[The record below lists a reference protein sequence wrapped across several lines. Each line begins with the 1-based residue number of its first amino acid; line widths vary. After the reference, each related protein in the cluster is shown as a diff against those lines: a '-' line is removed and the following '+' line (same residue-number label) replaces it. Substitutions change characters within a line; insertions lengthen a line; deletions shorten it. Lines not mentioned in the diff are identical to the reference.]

1 VHGNWMQCGSRILN
15 EKGECA
21 LLLSCGRGIG
31 CGRRNGVIVTLGV
44 AIECK
49 GKPQPNGKERLG
61 SGNRVLSS
69 GKRDKRTTNQPIAL
83 CSSKYDVFVCRTKE
97 LSGKAADK
105 QRRPWGFHELFAQP
119 ASIGGCRKLGWL
131 PNAEGT
137 RGQFCQSHR
146 RRNEGC
152 RRQRERALA
161 MSDAQSRY

>member
-1 VHGNWMQCGSRILN
+1 MR
-15 EKGECA
+15 KGECA

-105 QRRPWGFHELFAQP
+105 QRRPWGFQELFAQP
-119 ASIGGCRKLGWL
+119 ASIGSCRKLGWL

-137 RGQFCQSHR
+137 RGSSVSLTGD
-146 RRNEGC
+146 EM
-152 RRQRERALA
+152 RAVGG
-161 MSDAQSRY
+161 SEKGHSRCSGPDAQSRY